1 MDFSEIVK
9 KEHRLHE
16 LNQQDPFGHQPDV
29 IKEKLGIL
37 QVLYRYYR
45 DVVSR
50 NQTLVL
56 DKQLIAKNKSL
67 KVWID
72 DLRTDNHSLQEHIAE
87 LQEQIMHLNDQVNQ
101 MKRQAEEMSKRQII
115 QVVKPVPKSKS
126 NDQISRDEYDSVVRD
141 NRFLKEQL
149 DSLKSG
155 ISARD
160 RDLEKW
166 QKRYDDLQD
175 QFNQYKGISK
185 VITRF
190 PVRSVNEYQS
200 FSKMWNDKIN
210 DSGWHM
216 YLIGG
221 YGVTSHRPMVKIG
234 RAQNMKARFRL
245 YDSLEPGYLKDVGQS
260 TFGGRFDLRPGYQFP
275 LGLYRLTNLG
285 IDGHNE
291 LYFRIEDLYKAIL
304 RAAFSDYCL
313 SGQSGQRLEFFISDN
328 TSIYKEM
335 QTVFDQISELL
346 DQAGSDRVQK
356 LLMQYSRSTLVK
368 RLSVF
373 QPVDVL
379 KQWLE
384 IV

>member
-72 DLRTDNHSLQEHIAE
+72 DLRTDNHSLQERIVE
-87 LQEQIMHLNDQVNQ
+87 LQEQIMQLNDQVNQ

-115 QVVKPVPKSKS
+115 QVVKPVSKL

-141 NRFLKEQL
+141 NRFLEEQL
-149 DSLKSG
+149 DSFKAG
-155 ISARD
+155 IEARD
-160 RDLEKW
+160 RDLEIW

-175 QFNQYKGISK
+175 QLNQYQGISK
-185 VITRF
+185 VIIRF

-210 DSGWHM
+210 DPGWHM

-221 YGVTSHRPMVKIG
+221 YGVTSHRPMVKVG

-245 YDSLEPGYLKDVGQS
+245 YDSLEPGYLKDAGQS

-304 RAAFSDYCL
+304 RAEFVDYCL

-335 QTVFDQISELL
+335 QTVFDRISELL

-368 RLSVF
+368 RLSVSH
-373 QPVDVL
+373 PVDAL
-379 KQWLE
+379 KQWLKS
-384 IV
+384 V

>member
-45 DVVSR
+45 DIVSR

-56 DKQLIAKNKSL
+56 DKQLIVKNKSL

-72 DLRTDNHSLQEHIAE
+72 DLRIDNHSLQEHIVE
-87 LQEQIMHLNDQVNQ
+87 LQEQIIHLNDQVNQ

-115 QVVKPVPKSKS
+115 QVVKPVSKL

-141 NRFLKEQL
+141 NRFLEEQL
-149 DSLKSG
+149 DSFKAD
-155 ISARD
+155 IEARD
-160 RDLEKW
+160 RDLEIW

-175 QFNQYKGISK
+175 HLNQYQGISK

-210 DSGWHM
+210 DPGWHM

-245 YDSLEPGYLKDVGQS
+245 YDSLEPGYLKDAGQS

-304 RAAFSDYCL
+304 RAEFANYCL
-313 SGQSGQRLEFFISDN
+313 AGQSGQRLEFFTSDN

-335 QTVFDQISELL
+335 QNAFDRISELL

-368 RLSVF
+368 RLSVL
-373 QPVDVL
+373 QPVDAL